1 MASLDPQTQIRE
13 GVFYFLTA
21 GNTQFESPLRI
32 DGGDTD
38 ELITVGSNATTYQLT
53 INNYV
58 ANTITQDKDGISFAL
73 PSKTLLSSTTNGTVL
88 NTPLTVTTYPATNTY
103 FDIIPSATN
112 TVLAQEGGTAVAS
125 ITLNNNGT
133 IQTSD
138 ILNVGVDASA
148 NITVGPATN
157 QALITPTTFGFQA
170 NGALTG
176 GMKLEGG
183 VLKLGNNANVSSAPA
198 ISIDTNVNINK
209 VLYANS
215 LIQANGDIIA
225 TNGDIQSLKGN
236 NLVILAGTGTGGSLS
251 VAGNGSLNV
260 TLGPNGA
267 GILTDG
273 GGNVAFGTQGDLTF
287 TATGSIILSAS
298 TVQING
304 SIIPSALV
312 WAYSMGTDQYI
323 NMNPNPFSGTYVAW
337 NNTIYENPQYTNRFS
352 PSANNTWYAPLSGW
366 YSITITLTGE
376 AQDNTSYLSMEAV
389 QVPGAGGGTT
399 SSIGLLLYPWM
410 AVYSGGKL
418 STVRGNQTQSG
429 QFTKYLGVGQAI
441 IVMGGQAGNNNAWQN
456 ALGITQMNIELLST

>member
-38 ELITVGSNATTYQLT
+38 ELITVGANATTYQLT
-53 INNYV
+53 INNSV

-73 PSKTLLSSTTNGTVL
+73 PSKTLLTSTATGTVL

-103 FDIIPSATN
+103 FDIIPAATS
-112 TVLAQEGGTAVAS
+112 TKIAQEGGTAIAS
-125 ITLNNNGT
+125 ITMNNDGT

-148 NITVGPATN
+148 NLTVGPATN

-176 GMKLEGG
+176 GMKLESG
-183 VLKLGNNANVSSAPA
+183 VLKLGNDANVSSAPA

-209 VLYANS
+209 VLYANR
-215 LIQANGDIIA
+215 LIQANGDVIA

-236 NLVILAGTGTGGSLS
+236 NLVILAGTSNGGSLG
-251 VAGNGSLNV
+251 VAGSGTLNV

-267 GILTDG
+267 GITTDG

-287 TATGSIILSAS
+287 TAAGNIILSAS

-304 SIIPSALV
+304 SIIPTALV
-312 WAYSMGTDQYI
+312 WAYSMGNDQYI
-323 NMNPNPFSGTYVAW
+323 NMNTNPFSGTYVAW
-337 NNTIYENPQYTNRFS
+337 NNTIYENPQYTDRFLL
-352 PSANNTWYAPLSGW
+352 SANNEWYAPLSGW
-366 YSITITLTGE
+366 YSITITLTGQ
-376 AQDNTSYLSMEAV
+376 AQDNTDYLSMEVV
-389 QVPGAGGGTT
+389 QVPGSGGGTT
-399 SSIGLLLYPWM
+399 SSVGLLLYPWM
-410 AVYSGGKL
+410 AVYYNGKL

-429 QFTKYLGVGQAI
+429 QFTKYLGAGQAI
-441 IVMGGQAGNNNAWQN
+441 IVMGGQAGNNNSWQN
-456 ALGITQMNIELLST
+456 ALGISQMNIELLSA